1 VLEATG
7 GIEMRMSKIFLFAA
21 CIALMIGSAFAQ
33 ETNIPGDSNGDK
45 IISAEEV
52 TSAEK
57 LAKEGKLSEDEL
69 QEIKHIHEKYPIT
82 VIDSANRT
90 VTIYKPVKRL
100 ISQGTYAYEAISL
113 LNAQDRLSAVTN
125 TAQRVYGFIP
135 GINGKP
141 TVGEYREIDYEK
153 VIENQ
158 PDLYIVGSNKTL
170 SDIET
175 KLEPLG
181 TAIVVLGFSKMK
193 MFEGEFRT
201 LAKLLEENE
210 SVEEYLAWR
219 NDHIR
224 MIQDKTADIK
234 HKLRV
239 YNEYSDM
246 AWTTGTD
253 GSGINDV
260 ITLAGGLNIGS
271 TINKSNSA
279 EVDPEWLMAQNPEVI
294 VIPAFLDYAPTDLT
308 GYHLSSTDNAKK
320 FIEEA
325 SSKTGWKETDAVKNK
340 RVFVIDG
347 ETGSASCRG
356 AVGVCYC
363 AKWFYPEVF
372 KDLNPD
378 AINKEYF
385 EKWLGASYKGIW
397 AYPEAS

>member
-1 VLEATG
+1 
-7 GIEMRMSKIFLFAA
+7 MRMSKIFLFAA

>member
-1 VLEATG
+1 
-7 GIEMRMSKIFLFAA
+7 
-21 CIALMIGSAFAQ
+21 MIGSAFAQ

-219 NDHIR
+219 NDHIK
-224 MIQDKTADIK
+224 MIKDKTADIK

>member
-1 VLEATG
+1 
-7 GIEMRMSKIFLFAA
+7 MRTSIIFLFVA
-21 CIALMIGSAFAQ
+21 CIALMIVSAFAQ
-33 ETNIPGDSNGDK
+33 ETNVPGDSNGDK

-52 TSAEK
+52 AAAEK

-141 TVGEYREIDYEK
+141 TVGEYREVDYEK

-210 SVEEYLAWR
+210 SVEEYLTWR
-219 NDHIR
+219 NDHIK
-224 MIQDKTADIK
+224 MIQDKTADITQ
-234 HKLRV
+234 KLRV

-356 AVGVCYC
+356 VVGVCYC

-372 KDLNPD
+372 TDLDPD
-378 AINKEYF
+378 AINREYF

>member
-1 VLEATG
+1 
-7 GIEMRMSKIFLFAA
+7 MRMSKIFLFAA

-219 NDHIR
+219 NDHIK
-224 MIQDKTADIK
+224 MIKDKTADIK